1 MPTQVD
7 ICNMALADIG
17 NPAIAAISDNTKAA
31 NTLKEKW
38 QATVDAVLA
47 DADWSF
53 ALRWVALTLQGV
65 LGDGGLG
72 PMAVYAYAYAKPVG
86 FIRGVRLEDV
96 ESEFEEVGD
105 QIHTDVDAAK
115 IQYVRSMTDA
125 NKYPPLFV
133 MCLAKRLASEIC
145 VPLNQDKQ
153 KAATLF
159 DVYRLTLDQA
169 KLANAKTQLRAKDE
183 TVDNSFLKAR
193 D

>member
-1 MPTQVD
+1 M
-7 ICNMALADIG
+7 
-17 NPAIAAISDNTKAA
+17 
-31 NTLKEKW
+31 
-38 QATVDAVLA
+38 
-47 DADWSF
+47 
-53 ALRWVALTLQGV
+53 
-65 LGDGGLG
+65 
-72 PMAVYAYAYAKPVG
+72 
-86 FIRGVRLEDV
+86 
-96 ESEFEEVGD
+96 GD

-125 NKYPPLFV
+125 SKYPPLFV